1 MNINEARFL
10 LQTLAAVDQRS
21 VADEI
26 ATTWASLLE
35 DVDPR
40 DGMAALKK
48 LLQEQPDL
56 FIRPGHIIAV
66 ARDFAHRRRVA
77 EAESGP
83 KYDPWGNMSGS
94 PESDEA
100 RRQYIEARD
109 ERFNAPALPPPVKV
123 VSSPYREWEKNR
135 RQHARR
141 ADSPIITDIDKIEAA
156 EATRRRYLQALRSMM
171 TDEEREE
178 VDRGVP
184 QAGHIRGM
192 AGDPDRSVPG
202 PSVEVE
208 PAEEGEEG
216 V

>member
-83 KYDPWGNMSGS
+83 KYDPWGNVSGS

-100 RRQYIEARD
+100 RRRYVEARD

-135 RQHARR
+135 RRHARR
-141 ADSPIITDIDKIEAA
+141 ADSPIITDPDRIEAMEQERQRA
-156 EATRRRYLQALRSMM
+156 LKTLQQMIS
-171 TDEEREE
+171 DEQRREE
-178 VDRGVP
+178 AARGT
-184 QAGHIRGM
+184 
-192 AGDPDRSVPG
+192 
-202 PSVEVE
+202 EVE
-208 PAEEGEEG
+208 PEAEAEEG